1 MTALQALD
9 WSVVWSYAPSLLQG
23 LLMTFA
29 LTGIGFLVGGVV
41 LGTLLALA
49 SRSRTRL
56 VRWPARAFVEFW
68 RSTPLL
74 VQAVWMH
81 FAFPMLTGLRT
92 TPFQSAAIALVLN
105 VGAYCGEIIRAGVD
119 AVPRGQFEAGRALGL
134 RPTTLWAKVVLPQAV
149 RIVVPPL
156 VGSAISIFKATAIL
170 SVLSVDDL
178 MRVATRVSANTF
190 QPIEIYTAAALLY
203 FLSGLLIT
211 AAGAGIERGMRRG
224 VA

>member
-9 WSVVWSYAPSLLQG
+9 WSVVWSYGPSLLQG
-23 LLMTFA
+23 LLVSLA
-29 LTGIGFLVGGVV
+29 LTGIGFVVGGVG
-41 LGTLLALA
+41 LGTLLAAA
-49 SRSRTRL
+49 SRSRRRL
-56 VRWPARAFVEFW
+56 LRWPARAFVEFW

-74 VQAVWMH
+74 VQAIWMH

-92 TPFQSAAIALVLN
+92 TPFESAAIALVLN

-134 RPTTLWAKVVLPQAV
+134 RHGVLWSRVVLPQAI

-156 VGSAISIFKATAIL
+156 VGSAISVFKATAIL
-170 SVLSVDDL
+170 SVLSVNDL
-178 MRVATRVSANTF
+178 MRVAARVSANTY
-190 QPIEIYTAAALLY
+190 QPIEVYTAAAALY
-203 FLSGLLIT
+203 FMAGLLIT
-211 AAGAGIERGMRRG
+211 AAGAGMERGMRRG

>member
-1 MTALQALD
+1 MTALRDLD

-23 LLMTFA
+23 LLVSLA
-29 LTGIGFLVGGVV
+29 LTAIGFVAGGVG
-41 LGTLLALA
+41 LGTLLAVA
-49 SRSRTRL
+49 SRARSRL
-56 VRWPARAFVEFW
+56 VRWPARGFVEFW

-134 RPTTLWAKVVLPQAV
+134 RPHVLWLRVVLPQAV

-156 VGSAISIFKATAIL
+156 VGSALSIFKATAIL

-178 MRVATRVSANTF
+178 MRVASRISANTY

-203 FLSGLLIT
+203 FLAGLVIT
-211 AAGAGIERGMRRG
+211 AAGAGLHGGLRRG
-224 VA
+224 AA